1 MVYLAPSILSADL
14 LKLEEQVRL
23 VAENGADFIHVD
35 VMDGHFVPNLTF
47 GPNMVKALKRIVDL
61 PLDVHLMISNPNQ
74 YIARYA
80 EAGADI
86 LTVHQ
91 EACIHLH
98 RSIQTI
104 HQQGIK
110 AGVSLNPA
118 TSLSTVEDILPELDL
133 LLLMT
138 VNPGFGGQKFISNT
152 LDKIARA
159 RRLIDR
165 SRRDILLEVDGG
177 INPVTARKVVEQGA
191 NVLVAG
197 NAVFGQED
205 PAAALE
211 NIRRAAEG
219 KMNNFTSN
227 SHRGKRIGTKSRA

>member
-23 VAENGADFIHVD
+23 VAENGADFIHID

-47 GPNMVKALKRIVDL
+47 GPNMVRALKRIVDL

-98 RSIQTI
+98 RTIQTI

-138 VNPGFGGQKFISNT
+138 VNPGFGGQKFISNA

-205 PAAALE
+205 PVAALE

-227 SHRGKRIGTKSRA
+227 SHRGKRISTKSRA